1 MSEMKRYS
9 VGIDLGTSNT
19 VLAYAQA
26 GSDEIR
32 VFEIEQLVSPG
43 EVAARALL
51 PSVRYHAAQGELSA
65 GDLQLPWS
73 EGQWASSAVADKGAG
88 QAAGPG
94 ANAGTGQTPSQR
106 ADQDTRQAVGQRAVQ
121 NARQVD
127 GQRADQNAT
136 RTTSPSATENAV
148 HTASQRANNAA
159 VPFGDGSDAQAVV
172 IGRLARLLGA
182 QIPGRLVTSAKSW
195 LSHASVDRVA
205 PILPWGAADEVHKV
219 SPVEAS
225 ASYLAHVRAA
235 WNQRFPDAPLEHQD
249 VVLTVPASFDEGARA
264 LTVEA
269 ARMAGLPALRL
280 LEEPQAAFY
289 DWLFHHRE
297 RLRAELAHTRL
308 VLICDVGGGTTDLT
322 LIEVSMADGEPQLTR
337 IGVGNHLML
346 GGDNMDLALAHLVE
360 ARLAGGG
367 ERTRLSAAS
376 LSQLVERCRG
386 AKELLLGAQA
396 PESAS
401 ITLLGAG
408 SRLVGGARTAQITRD
423 EVERVI
429 VDGFFPAVASHERP
443 GRPRGAIVEFG
454 LPYATDAAVTRHI
467 AAFLSRFEAQSRKA
481 LGRDGRDGR
490 DAGAANGGDAR
501 TAKDAGAEAA
511 SDPTPRVD
519 AASDASAQPSPL
531 PVPDTLLLNGGV
543 FRAHA
548 LTQRLANTLR
558 TWRGEP
564 LNVLHNDNPDVA
576 VARGAVAYSL
586 ARAGGAPKIGGGSPR
601 SYFLVLDETAG
612 GKQESQPAQ
621 RGICLLPRGTEEGHE
636 ILIADRTFALRLG
649 HPVRFHLVSSSADT
663 VYAPG
668 ELADLTS
675 GDFVRLPPI
684 ATIVQPRGASSARE
698 TAVRIAT
705 SLTELGTLEVHC
717 IDRDNPAER
726 WLLEF
731 QLRREDAQVNLA
743 DDSTQARHP
752 RLNEAIEQID
762 RCFGSRSQNVDKK
775 EVKRL
780 RAQLEQLLGSRESW
794 DSALLRELFG
804 ALWERARRRR
814 RSADHERLWLN
825 LAGYCVRPGFGYPLD
840 EWRVEQ
846 LWSLFDDG
854 IQYVQESQVWSE
866 WWTLWRRAAGGL
878 DESAQLRVLDAMHY
892 LQTAAQSRHKL
903 PFDVSKTGIAD
914 MVRLS
919 ASLERIPVAR
929 KIELGESVLARL
941 QKPSENHQSWW
952 AVGRIGAR
960 RPFYGSAHSVVPPEV
975 ASQWLD
981 AILALDWKKV
991 DPAAFAAVQIARMTG
1006 DRSRDVPEEMRNA
1019 VLRRLEA
1026 ASAPRVWVTMVS
1038 ETVELDNADEG
1049 RVFGESLPAGLKLI
1063 SD

>member
-1 MSEMKRYS
+1 MTEMKRYS

-19 VLAYAQA
+19 VLAYAAA
-26 GSDEIR
+26 GSQEIR
-32 VFEIEQLVSPG
+32 VFEIDQLVSLG
-43 EVAARALL
+43 EVAARPLL
-51 PSVRYHAAQGELSA
+51 PSVRYHAAPGELSA
-65 GDLQLPWS
+65 GDLQLPWR
-73 EGQWASSAVADKGAG
+73 ATDSSIGSAG
-88 QAAGPG
+88 G
-94 ANAGTGQTPSQR
+94 SQQ
-106 ADQDTRQAVGQRAVQ
+106 DQ
-121 NARQVD
+121 
-127 GQRADQNAT
+127 
-136 RTTSPSATENAV
+136 P
-148 HTASQRANNAA
+148 
-159 VPFGDGSDAQAVV
+159 VV
-172 IGRLARLLGA
+172 IGRLARTLGG
-182 QIPGRLVTSAKSW
+182 QVPGRLVASAKSW

-205 PILPWGAADEVHKV
+205 PILPWGAADDVRKV

-235 WNQRFPDAPLEHQD
+235 WNQRFPDAPLEAQN

-269 ARMAGLPALRL
+269 ARMAGLPTLRL

-297 RLRAELAHTRL
+297 RLATELSDTRL

-322 LIEVSMADGEPQLTR
+322 LIEVQMRDGEPALTR

-346 GGDNMDLALAHLVE
+346 GGDNMDLALAHRVE
-360 ARLAGGG
+360 ARLPQAGT

-386 AKELLLGAQA
+386 AKEQLLGPHA

-408 SRLVGGARTAQITRD
+408 SKLIGGARTVQVTRE
-423 EVERVI
+423 EVEQII
-429 VDGFFPAVASHERP
+429 VDGFFPAVASNERP

-467 AAFLSRFEAQSRKA
+467 AAFLSRFAAQSRKA
-481 LGRDGRDGR
+481 LGASSGSS
-490 DAGAANGGDAR
+490 DAGQGQD
-501 TAKDAGAEAA
+501 E
-511 SDPTPRVD
+511 
-519 AASDASAQPSPL
+519 PL

-543 FRAHA
+543 FRAEA
-548 LTQRLANTLR
+548 LSQRLSSTLG
-558 TWRGEP
+558 TWRGAP

-576 VARGAVAYSL
+576 VARGAVAYAL
-586 ARAGGAPKIGGGSPR
+586 ARTGQAPKIGGGSAR
-601 SYFLVLDETAG
+601 SYFLVLDETG
-612 GKQESQPAQ
+612 GGESGTEPAQ
-621 RGICLLPRGTEEGHE
+621 RGLCLLPRGTEEGHE
-636 ILIADRTFALRLG
+636 IRIEDHTFALRLG
-649 HPVRFHLVSSSADT
+649 HPVRFHLASSSADT
-663 VYAPG
+663 VYRPG
-668 ELADLTS
+668 ELADLAQ

-684 ATIVQPRGASSARE
+684 ATIVQPRGASTARGE
-698 TAVRIAT
+698 TAVQIAT
-705 SLTELGTLEVHC
+705 SLTEVGTLEVHC
-717 IDRDNPAER
+717 IELDNPAQR

-731 QLRREDAQVNLA
+731 QLRRADGQVSAQVDLSA
-743 DDSTQARHP
+743 DPAQARHP
-752 RLNEAIEQID
+752 ALDEAIEHID
-762 RCFGSRSQNVDKK
+762 RSFGSRTQKVDPK

-780 RAQLEQLLGSRESW
+780 RSQLEQLLGPREGW
-794 DSALLRELFG
+794 NSALLRELFG

-814 RSADHERLWLN
+814 RSADHERMWLN

-854 IQYVQESQVWSE
+854 IQYVNEGQVWSE
-866 WWTLWRRAAGGL
+866 WWTLWRRASGGL
-878 DESAQLRVLDAMHY
+878 DESAQLRVLDAMAY

-903 PFDVSKTGIAD
+903 PFDVSKTGFTD

-919 ASLERIPVAR
+919 ASLERIPVER
-929 KIELGESVLARL
+929 KIELGESVLTRL
-941 QKPSENHQSWW
+941 KKPAENHQSWW

-960 RPFYGSAHSVVPPEV
+960 RPFYGSAHSVVPPDI
-975 ASQWLD
+975 AARWLNT
-981 AILALDWKKV
+981 ILALDWKKV

-1006 DRSRDVPEEMRNA
+1006 DRSRDLPEDLRHA
-1019 VLRRLEA
+1019 VVRRLEA
-1026 ASAPRVWVTMVS
+1026 ANAPRAWITMVS

-1063 SD
+1063 AATPAASQ

>member
-1 MSEMKRYS
+1 MKRYS

-19 VLAYAQA
+19 VLAYAEA
-26 GSDEIR
+26 GSPDGSRDIR

-43 EVAARALL
+43 EVAARPLL
-51 PSVRYHAAQGELSA
+51 PSVRYHAAQGELSP

-73 EGQWASSAVADKGAG
+73 GAARNDAVRSGT
-88 QAAGPG
+88 QAIAP
-94 ANAGTGQTPSQR
+94 QDSQ
-106 ADQDTRQAVGQRAVQ
+106 QD
-121 NARQVD
+121 
-127 GQRADQNAT
+127 
-136 RTTSPSATENAV
+136 
-148 HTASQRANNAA
+148 SQ
-159 VPFGDGSDAQAVV
+159 PVV
-172 IGRLARLLGA
+172 IGRLARVLGA
-182 QIPGRLVTSAKSW
+182 QVPGRLVSSAKSW
-195 LSHASVDRVA
+195 LSHAAVDRTA
-205 PILPWGAADEVHKV
+205 PILPWGAADDVRKV

-235 WNQRFPDAPLEHQD
+235 WNQRFPDAPLDRQD

-269 ARMAGLPALRL
+269 ARMAGLPNLRL

-297 RLRAELAHTRL
+297 RLASELADTRL

-322 LIEVSMADGEPQLTR
+322 LIEVSLRDGEPRLTR

-360 ARLAGGG
+360 ARLPGANQAG
-367 ERTRLSAAS
+367 ERARLSAAS
-376 LSQLVERCRG
+376 LSQLVERCRA
-386 AKELLLGAQA
+386 AKEQLLGPQA
-396 PESAS
+396 PDSAS

-408 SRLVGGARTAQITRD
+408 SMLIGGARTAQVTRE
-423 EVERVI
+423 EVERII

-467 AAFLSRFEAQSRKA
+467 AAFLSRFAAQSRKA
-481 LGRDGRDGR
+481 LC
-490 DAGAANGGDAR
+490 AGPADSP
-501 TAKDAGAEAA
+501 D
-511 SDPTPRVD
+511 D
-519 AASDASAQPSPL
+519 AAL

-543 FRAHA
+543 FRAEA
-548 LTQRLANTLR
+548 LTRRLADTLG
-558 TWRGEP
+558 TWRGEA

-586 ARAGGAPKIGGGSPR
+586 ARAGNAPKIGGGSPR
-601 SYFLVLDETAG
+601 SYFLVLDEAG
-612 GKQESQPAQ
+612 AGKHDAEPVQ

-636 ILIADRTFALRLG
+636 ILIAERTFALRLG

-663 VYAPG
+663 VYRAG
-668 ELADLTS
+668 ELIDLAD

-684 ATIVQPRGASSARE
+684 ATVVQPRGASSARE
-698 TAVRIAT
+698 TAVQIAT
-705 SLTELGTLEVHC
+705 SLTEVGTLEVHC
-717 IDRDNPAER
+717 IELDNPAQR

-731 QLRREDAQVNLA
+731 QLRREDAQVNLPGDA
-743 DDSTQARHP
+743 AAARHP
-752 RLNEAIEQID
+752 ALDQAIDHID
-762 RCFGSRSQNVDKK
+762 RSFGSRAQKVDPK

-780 RAQLEQLLGSRESW
+780 RSQLEQLLGSRESW
-794 DSALLRELFG
+794 NSATLRELFG

-854 IQYVQESQVWSE
+854 IQYVNESQVWSE

-878 DESAQLRVLDAMHY
+878 DESAQLRVLDAMAY

-903 PFDVSKTGIAD
+903 PFDVAKTGFTD

-929 KIELGESVLARL
+929 KIELGESVLTRL
-941 QKPSENHQSWW
+941 KKPAENHQSWW

-960 RPFYGSAHSVVPPEV
+960 RPFYGSAHSVVPPEI
-975 ASQWLD
+975 AGAWLD

-1006 DRSRDVPEEMRNA
+1006 DRSRDLPEHLRLA
-1019 VLRRLEA
+1019 VVRRLEA
-1026 ASAPRVWVTMVS
+1026 ANAPRAWITMVS
-1038 ETVELDNADEG
+1038 ESVELDNADEG
-1049 RVFGESLPAGLKLI
+1049 RVFGESLPAGLKLLA
-1063 SD
+1063 S

>member
-19 VLAYAQA
+19 VLAYAEA
-26 GSDEIR
+26 GAAGGSPGGSQQIR

-43 EVAARALL
+43 EVAARPLL
-51 PSVRYHAAQGELSA
+51 PSVRYHAAPGELSP

-73 EGQWASSAVADKGAG
+73 
-88 QAAGPG
+88 AA
-94 ANAGTGQTPSQR
+94 ANTTGT
-106 ADQDTRQAVGQRAVQ
+106 
-121 NARQVD
+121 
-127 GQRADQNAT
+127 
-136 RTTSPSATENAV
+136 E
-148 HTASQRANNAA
+148 
-159 VPFGDGSDAQAVV
+159 DAQPVV

-182 QIPGRLVTSAKSW
+182 QVPGRLVASAKSW

-205 PILPWGAADEVHKV
+205 PILPWGAADDVHKV

-235 WNQRFPDAPLEHQD
+235 WNQRFPDAPLERQD

-269 ARMAGLPALRL
+269 ARMAGLPVLKL

-289 DWLFHHRE
+289 DWLFQHRE
-297 RLRAELAHTRL
+297 RLAGELAQTRL

-322 LIEVSMADGEPQLTR
+322 LIEVNLQGGEPQLTR

-360 ARLAGGG
+360 ARLPGGG
-367 ERTRLSAAS
+367 ERGRLSAAS

-386 AKELLLGAQA
+386 AKEQLLGADA

-408 SRLVGGARTAQITRD
+408 SKLIGGARTVQVTRA
-423 EVERVI
+423 EVEQII
-429 VDGFFPAVASHERP
+429 VDGFFPAVASSERP

-467 AAFLSRFEAQSRKA
+467 AAFLSRFAAHSRKA
-481 LGRDGRDGR
+481 LGTD
-490 DAGAANGGDAR
+490 DAGTGTNDGG
-501 TAKDAGAEAA
+501 EAA
-511 SDPTPRVD
+511 
-519 AASDASAQPSPL
+519 L

-543 FRAHA
+543 FRAPA
-548 LTQRLANTLR
+548 LSGRLASTLGA
-558 TWRGEP
+558 WRGAP

-586 ARAGGAPKIGGGSPR
+586 ARAGHAPKIGGGSPR
-601 SYFLVLDETAG
+601 SYFLVLDDSGDATPDALP
-612 GKQESQPAQ
+612 QE

-636 ILIADRTFALRLG
+636 ILIANRAFALRLG

-663 VYAPG
+663 VYQAG
-668 ELADLTS
+668 ELIDLADMAA

-684 ATIVQPRGASSARE
+684 ATIVQPRGASTARE
-698 TAVRIAT
+698 TKVQIAT
-705 SLTELGTLEVHC
+705 SLTEVGTLEVHC
-717 IDRDNPAER
+717 IEADIEADKPAQR

-731 QLRREDAQVNLA
+731 QLRREDAQVNLP
-743 DDSTQARHP
+743 DDPANARHP
-752 RLNEAIEQID
+752 ALDQAIEQID
-762 RCFGSRSQNVDKK
+762 RSFGSRSQNVDPK
-775 EVKRL
+775 EIKRL
-780 RAQLEQLLGSRESW
+780 RAQLEHLLGPRDSW
-794 DSALLRELFG
+794 NSALLRELFG

-854 IQYVQESQVWSE
+854 IQYVNESQVWSE

-878 DESAQLRVLDAMHY
+878 DESAQLRVLDAMEY

-903 PFDVSKTGIAD
+903 PFDVAKTGFTD

-919 ASLERIPVAR
+919 ASLERIPAER
-929 KIELGESVLARL
+929 KIELGESVLNRL
-941 QKPSENHQSWW
+941 KKPAENHQSWW

-960 RPFYGSAHSVVPPEV
+960 RPFYGSAHGVVPPEV
-975 ASQWLD
+975 ATQWLN

-1006 DRSRDVPEEMRNA
+1006 DRSRDLPDDVRHA
-1019 VLRRLEA
+1019 VVRRLEA
-1026 ASAPRVWVTMVS
+1026 ANAPRAWITMVS
-1038 ETVELDNADEG
+1038 ESVELDKADEG
-1049 RVFGESLPAGLKLI
+1049 RVFGESLPVGLKLI
-1063 SD
+1063 AD

>member
-19 VLAYAQA
+19 VLAYAET
-26 GSDEIR
+26 GSAADGGSGSQEIR
-32 VFEIEQLVSPG
+32 VFGIEQLVSPG
-43 EVAARALL
+43 EVAARPLL
-51 PSVRYHAAQGELSA
+51 PSVRYHAAEGELSA
-65 GDLQLPWS
+65 GDLQLPWTAA
-73 EGQWASSAVADKGAG
+73 GSAVGNADS
-88 QAAGPG
+88 QAQP
-94 ANAGTGQTPSQR
+94 
-106 ADQDTRQAVGQRAVQ
+106 
-121 NARQVD
+121 
-127 GQRADQNAT
+127 
-136 RTTSPSATENAV
+136 
-148 HTASQRANNAA
+148 
-159 VPFGDGSDAQAVV
+159 VV
-172 IGRLARLLGA
+172 VGRLARVLGA
-182 QIPGRLVTSAKSW
+182 QVPGRLVASAKSW

-205 PILPWGAADEVHKV
+205 PILPWGAADDVRKV

-225 ASYLAHVRAA
+225 ASYLAHLRAA
-235 WNQRFPDAPLEHQD
+235 WNQQFPDAPLEHQD

-269 ARMAGLPALRL
+269 ARMAGLTTLRL

-297 RLRAELAHTRL
+297 RLSDELADTRL

-322 LIEVSMADGEPQLTR
+322 LIEVGPAGDGAQPQLTR

-360 ARLAGGG
+360 ARLPGGDA
-367 ERTRLSAAS
+367 RTRLSAAS
-376 LSQLVERCRG
+376 LSQLVERCRS
-386 AKELLLGAQA
+386 AKEQLLGPQA
-396 PESAS
+396 PDSAS

-408 SRLVGGARTAQITRD
+408 SKLIGGARTAQVTRD

-429 VDGFFPAVASHERP
+429 VDGFFPKVASNERP

-467 AAFLSRFEAQSRKA
+467 AAFLSRFAGPSRKA
-481 LGRDGRDGR
+481 LGVSG
-490 DAGAANGGDAR
+490 
-501 TAKDAGAEAA
+501 EE
-511 SDPTPRVD
+511 SDSND
-519 AASDASAQPSPL
+519 DSNDSL
-531 PVPDTLLLNGGV
+531 PIPDTLLLNGGV
-543 FRAHA
+543 FRADA
-548 LTQRLANTLR
+548 LTRRLADTLG
-558 TWRGEP
+558 TWRGDA

-586 ARAGGAPKIGGGSPR
+586 ARAGNAPKIGGGSPR
-601 SYFLVLDETAG
+601 SYFLVLDETGERKQDAG
-612 GKQESQPAQ
+612 TVAP
-621 RGICLLPRGTEEGHE
+621 RGICLLPRGTAEGHE

-663 VYAPG
+663 VYQPG
-668 ELADLTS
+668 ELVDLAG

-684 ATIVQPRGASSARE
+684 ATVVQPHSERAARE
-698 TAVRIAT
+698 TAVQIAT
-705 SLTELGTLEVHC
+705 SLTEVGTLDVHC
-717 IDRDNPAER
+717 IELDNPAQR

-731 QLRREDAQVNLA
+731 QLRSENAQVNLSGGDA
-743 DDSTQARHP
+743 KAARHP
-752 RLNEAIEQID
+752 SLDAALEQID
-762 RCFGSRSQNVDKK
+762 RCFGSRAQKLDPK

-780 RAQLEQLLGSRESW
+780 RAQLEQLLGPRDTW
-794 DSALLRELFG
+794 NSALLRELFG

-854 IQYVQESQVWSE
+854 IQYVNDSQVWSE

-878 DESAQLRVLDAMHY
+878 DEASQLRVLDAMAY

-903 PFDVSKTGIAD
+903 PFDVAKTGLAD
-914 MVRLS
+914 MLRLS
-919 ASLERIPVAR
+919 ASLERIPVGR
-929 KIELGESVLARL
+929 KIELGESVLTRL
-941 QKPSENHQSWW
+941 KKPAENHQSWW

-960 RPFYGSAHSVVPPEV
+960 RPFYGSAHSVVPPEI
-975 ASQWLD
+975 AAQWLN

-991 DPAAFAAVQIARMTG
+991 DPAAFAAVQIARLTG
-1006 DRSRDVPEEMRNA
+1006 DRSRDLADDVRHA
-1019 VLRRLEA
+1019 VVRRLET
-1026 ASAPRVWVTMVS
+1026 SNAPRAWITMVS
-1038 ETVELDNADEG
+1038 ENVELDNADEG

-1063 SD
+1063 AS

>member
-1 MSEMKRYS
+1 MTEMKRYS

-19 VLAYAQA
+19 VLAYAEA
-26 GSDEIR
+26 GSPGGSPLIH

-43 EVAARALL
+43 EVAARPLL
-51 PSVRYHAAQGELSA
+51 PSVRYQAAQGELNP

-73 EGQWASSAVADKGAG
+73 GA
-88 QAAGPG
+88 ARNG
-94 ANAGTGQTPSQR
+94 ARKDAP
-106 ADQDTRQAVGQRAVQ
+106 QDTQQ
-121 NARQVD
+121 D
-127 GQRADQNAT
+127 T
-136 RTTSPSATENAV
+136 P
-148 HTASQRANNAA
+148 
-159 VPFGDGSDAQAVV
+159 PVV
-172 IGRLARLLGA
+172 IGRLARVLGA
-182 QIPGRLVTSAKSW
+182 QVPGRLVSSAKSW
-195 LSHASVDRVA
+195 LSHASVDRTA
-205 PILPWGAADEVHKV
+205 PILPWGAADDVRKV

-235 WNQRFPDAPLEHQD
+235 WNQRFPDAPLERQD

-264 LTVEA
+264 LTVQA
-269 ARMAGLPALRL
+269 ARMAGLHTLKL

-297 RLRAELAHTRL
+297 RLASELADTRL

-322 LIEVSMADGEPQLTR
+322 LIEVGLRDGEPQLTR

-360 ARLAGGG
+360 ARLPGGSNQPG
-367 ERTRLSAAS
+367 ERARLSAAS
-376 LSQLVERCRG
+376 LSQLVERCRN
-386 AKELLLGAQA
+386 AKEQLLGAKA
-396 PESAS
+396 PDSTS

-408 SRLVGGARTAQITRD
+408 SKLIGGARTAQVTRD
-423 EVERVI
+423 EVERII

-467 AAFLSRFEAQSRKA
+467 AAFLSRFAAQSRKA
-481 LGRDGRDGR
+481 LGIVEPSGSPD
-490 DAGAANGGDAR
+490 
-501 TAKDAGAEAA
+501 EAA
-511 SDPTPRVD
+511 
-519 AASDASAQPSPL
+519 L

-543 FRAHA
+543 FRAEA
-548 LTQRLANTLR
+548 LTQRLASTLG
-558 TWRGEP
+558 TWRGAA

-586 ARAGGAPKIGGGSPR
+586 ARAGNAPKIGGGSPR
-601 SYFLVLDETAG
+601 SYFLVLDETG
-612 GKQESQPAQ
+612 DGKPDAEPVQ

-663 VYAPG
+663 VYRPG
-668 ELADLTS
+668 ELIDLAG

-684 ATIVQPRGASSARE
+684 ATIVQPRGAKSARE
-698 TAVRIAT
+698 TAVQIAT
-705 SLTELGTLEVHC
+705 SLTEVGTLEVHC
-717 IDRDNPAER
+717 IELDDPTQR

-731 QLRREDAQVNLA
+731 QLRREHAQVNLA
-743 DDSTQARHP
+743 DDAAQARHP
-752 RLNEAIEQID
+752 ALDQAIDHID
-762 RCFGSRSQNVDKK
+762 RCFGSRAQKVDPK

-780 RAQLEQLLGSRESW
+780 RSQLEQLLGPRESW
-794 DSALLRELFG
+794 NSALLRELFG

-854 IQYVQESQVWSE
+854 IQYVNESQVWSE

-878 DESAQLRVLDAMHY
+878 DESAQLRVLDAMAY
-892 LQTAAQSRHKL
+892 LQGAALARHKL
-903 PFDVSKTGIAD
+903 PFDVAKTGFTD

-919 ASLERIPVAR
+919 ASLERIPVER
-929 KIELGESVLARL
+929 KIELGESVLTRL
-941 QKPSENHQSWW
+941 KKPAENHQSWW

-960 RPFYGSAHSVVPPEV
+960 RPFYGSVHSIVPPEI
-975 ASQWLD
+975 AGAWLN

-1006 DRSRDVPEEMRNA
+1006 DRSRDLPDDLRLA
-1019 VLRRLEA
+1019 VVRRLEA
-1026 ASAPRVWVTMVS
+1026 ANAPRAWITMVS
-1038 ETVELDNADEG
+1038 ESVELDNADEG

-1063 SD
+1063 AS

>member
-1 MSEMKRYS
+1 MTEMKRYS

-26 GSDEIR
+26 GSQEIR

-43 EVAARALL
+43 EVAARPLL
-51 PSVRYHAAQGELSA
+51 PSVRYHAAPGELDA
-65 GDLQLPWS
+65 GDLQLPWTS
-73 EGQWASSAVADKGAG
+73 GRGV
-88 QAAGPG
+88 
-94 ANAGTGQTPSQR
+94 
-106 ADQDTRQAVGQRAVQ
+106 QAVGASVSVSVSGESAARA
-121 NARQVD
+121 AAPSTD
-127 GQRADQNAT
+127 DQDA
-136 RTTSPSATENAV
+136 PS
-148 HTASQRANNAA
+148 
-159 VPFGDGSDAQAVV
+159 VV
-172 IGRLARLLGA
+172 IGRLARVLGA
-182 QIPGRLVTSAKSW
+182 QVPGRLVASAKSW
-195 LSHASVDRVA
+195 LSHAAVDRVA
-205 PILPWGAADEVHKV
+205 PILPWGAADDVRKV

-235 WNQRFPDAPLEHQD
+235 WNQRFPDAPLEQQD

-269 ARMAGLPALRL
+269 ARMAGLPSLRL

-297 RLRAELAHTRL
+297 RLADELAHTRL

-360 ARLAGGG
+360 ARLPGGG
-367 ERTRLSAAS
+367 ERARLSAAS

-386 AKELLLGAQA
+386 AKELLLGPQA
-396 PESAS
+396 PDSAS

-408 SRLVGGARTAQITRD
+408 AKLVGGARTAQVTRD

-429 VDGFFPAVASHERP
+429 VDGFFPAVAAHERP

-467 AAFLSRFEAQSRKA
+467 AAFLGRFEAQSRKA
-481 LGRDGRDGR
+481 LGWD
-490 DAGAANGGDAR
+490 
-501 TAKDAGAEAA
+501 KDE
-511 SDPTPRVD
+511 
-519 AASDASAQPSPL
+519 SAPL

-543 FRAHA
+543 FRAQA
-548 LTQRLANTLR
+548 LTQRLADTLGA
-558 TWRGEP
+558 WRGEP
-564 LNVLHNDNPDVA
+564 LHVLENDNPDVA

-601 SYFLVLDETAG
+601 SYFLVLDEPADAREER
-612 GKQESQPAQ
+612 QRSQPTPPEQTTQ

-668 ELADLTS
+668 ELADLAG

-684 ATIVQPRGASSARE
+684 ATIVPPQGAGSARE
-698 TAVRIAT
+698 RAVRIAT
-705 SLTELGTLEVHC
+705 SLTEVGTLEVHC

-731 QLRREDAQVNLA
+731 QLRREHAQVNLA
-743 DDSTQARHP
+743 DDAAAARHP
-752 RLNEAIEQID
+752 RLDEAIAQID
-762 RCFGSRSQNVDKK
+762 RSFGSRSQDVDKK

-780 RAQLEQLLGSRESW
+780 RAQLEQLLGPRESW
-794 DSALLRELFG
+794 NSALLRELFG

-878 DESAQLRVLDAMHY
+878 DETAQLRVLDAMTY

-903 PFDVSKTGIAD
+903 PFDVAKTGIAD

-919 ASLERIPVAR
+919 ASLERIPVER

-941 QKPSENHQSWW
+941 RKPSENHQSWW

-960 RPFYGSAHSVVPPEV
+960 RPFYGSAHNVVPADV
-975 ASQWLD
+975 ASGWLD
-981 AILALDWKKV
+981 AILALDWKKI

-1006 DRSRDVPEEMRNA
+1006 DRSRDLPHELRDA
-1019 VLRRLEA
+1019 VIRRLEA
-1026 ASAPRVWVTMVS
+1026 ASAPRAWIAMVG
-1038 ETVELDNADEG
+1038 EVVELDNADEG